1 MTGLETTSRLLNLP
15 RELRDNV
22 YLFLLTEARPAP
34 EDPSDAGER
43 DIYSS
48 TTFFERG
55 SPKPALL
62 QLKLC
67 SRQIYAET
75 TETLSKHHDELE
87 DHAELDIMVKGSAIY
102 PSWTYIPLTC
112 TLNPQINI
120 SLRLFESW
128 EGGFNTSV
136 YRSLWSYFNHLVF
149 NGPCFRPDHSTR
161 SLVTPL
167 EIRRLKFAIRMCFP
181 TSADDWYGTYRDVF
195 DRLERLAMDNV
206 GLGHVQEVEACF
218 GTDIRAWRLKQ
229 LPTGLTFASRV

>member
-1 MTGLETTSRLLNLP
+1 MTELHNTSHFLALP

-22 YLFLLTEARPAP
+22 YLLLLEDQRPPP

-48 TTFFERG
+48 TTYFEQR
-55 SPKPALL
+55 SPKPSLL

-67 SRQIYAET
+67 SHQINAEI
-75 TETLSKHHDELE
+75 TELITKNDDEL
-87 DHAELDIMVKGSAIY
+87 DDLAELDIMVKGSAIY
-102 PSWTYIPLTC
+102 PSWTYLPLSRR
-112 TLNPQINI
+112 LNPQINI

-136 YRSLWSYFNHLVF
+136 YRSLWSFFNHLVF
-149 NGPCFRPDHSTR
+149 NGPCYRPNHSTR
-161 SLVTPL
+161 SLEKPL
-167 EIRRLKFAIRMCFP
+167 KIRRLKFAIRMCFP